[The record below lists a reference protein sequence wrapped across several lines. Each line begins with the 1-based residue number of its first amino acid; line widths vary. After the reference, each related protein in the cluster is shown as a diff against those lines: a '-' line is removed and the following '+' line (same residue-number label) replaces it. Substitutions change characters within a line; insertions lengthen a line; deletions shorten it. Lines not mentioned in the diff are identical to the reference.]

1 MAGRIDLNADIGEGF
16 PYDDQ
21 LLQIITSAN
30 VCCGSHAGSTLMTED
45 TIKKC
50 HRAHVRVGAHPGY
63 ADRENFGRKSVELT
77 SDAEKSALFR
87 SLIGQLDRFKEDWKY
102 LKPHGGLY
110 HDVGAD
116 ESHAGILTAL
126 LVRSEL
132 PLMGFPGT
140 LHFSSAKAA
149 GVKFLR
155 EGFADR
161 RYGSDGKLVPRSQP
175 DAMLTDEAEI
185 REQVLRLAS
194 EVGSICLH
202 GDGDHCV
209 EIAKLVRTTLE
220 DAGWTLGT

>member
-30 VCCGSHAGSTLMTED
+30 VCCGAHAGSALMTEE

-77 SDAEKSALFR
+77 SDAAKSELFR
-87 SLIGQLDRFKEDWKY
+87 SLSGQLDRFKGDWKY

-110 HDVGAD
+110 HDVGAN
-116 ESHAGILTAL
+116 EAHAGVLTAL
-126 LVRSEL
+126 LVRSDL

-140 LHFSSAKAA
+140 LHSSSAKAA
-149 GVKFLR
+149 GVRFWR

-161 RYGSDGKLVPRSQP
+161 RYGPDGRLVPRSQT
-175 DAMLTDEAEI
+175 DAMLSDESEI
-185 REQVLRLAS
+185 REQVLRLAD
-194 EVGSICLH
+194 EVDSICLH
-202 GDGDHCV
+202 GDGDHCI
-209 EIAKLVRTTLE
+209 EIAKLARATLE
-220 DAGWTLGT
+220 EAGWTVGA